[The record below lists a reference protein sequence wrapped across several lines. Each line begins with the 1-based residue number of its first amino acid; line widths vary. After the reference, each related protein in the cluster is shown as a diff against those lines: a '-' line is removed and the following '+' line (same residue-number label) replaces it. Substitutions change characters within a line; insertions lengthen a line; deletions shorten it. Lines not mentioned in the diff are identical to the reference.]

1 MAIQDDFGRIGT
13 FEDFIRPFE
22 DTDTTIVDADGL
34 MFNDTLII
42 AISGD
47 VTANG
52 TQDEPNGVI
61 ALSGA
66 GGAGDGFVMIQS
78 AMRPD
83 RNAPMV
89 VGGRCTSAN
98 TTTDFRFFGGFAS
111 TADRDETVIP
121 FSLSGTTLTAN
132 NAGEAVGFY
141 FDTAATTDD
150 FRFMS
155 STAGAAD
162 TTAPVTI
169 GSKVAGF
176 NTAGAT
182 TLGSL
187 GIRAG
192 AVPVADKYWVWRV
205 EMDPDGTVRGYL
217 GDESMA
223 NSPKGLQLIATLR
236 TGPMSVT
243 TMYFPF
249 TAMIDVSTGDVLHE
263 VDYFYSKGNRY
274 WGA

>member
-1 MAIQDDFGRIGT
+1 MTVQDDFGRIGA
-13 FEDFIRPFE
+13 FEDFIRPIE
-22 DTDTTIVDADGL
+22 DSDTTIVDADGL
-34 MFNDTLII
+34 MYNDTLII

-47 VTANG
+47 VAANA
-52 TQDEPNGVI
+52 TVDEPNGVI
-61 ALSGA
+61 QFSGA
-66 GGAGDGFVMIQS
+66 GGAGDGIVMIQS
-78 AMRPD
+78 PMRPD

-89 VGGRCTSAN
+89 VGGRCKSAN

-111 TADRDETVIP
+111 TVDRDESVIP

-132 NAGEAVGFY
+132 NTGETVGFY

-162 TTAPVTI
+162 TTAAVTP
-169 GSKVAGF
+169 GSKVLAL
-176 NTAGAT
+176 NSNAT

-205 EMDPDGTVRGYL
+205 EIDPDGTARGYL
-217 GDESMA
+217 GDESMGV
-223 NSPKGLQLIATLR
+223 SGLTLIATLKA
-236 TGPMSVT
+236 GPLSTT